1 MSSIALNS
9 EKKVRPRK
17 IQSKGGLAK
26 LGYSPREIEQRTAVI
41 YNKVLS
47 HSQNLDDGNFT
58 RFSKDDLKR
67 LFELYDRH
75 FFNNFFTKNHGDKI
89 FFRLSKRMTR
99 SGGKTSYGRKS
110 KTFEIYLSTTLLF
123 QTFDDVTR
131 EVKVNGI
138 VCHDRLE
145 AVMRILEHEMI
156 HLMELVLFERSS
168 CSKPQ
173 FRLFSRNIFNH
184 SDVTHQLITQT
195 ERARETFNLR
205 IGDRV
210 SFEHNG
216 QTYVGVLSRIT
227 KRATV
232 IVGDSDGQFVDSKG
246 KQHSKYYVP
255 LALLTPAK
263 DQAALEIPTE
273 ILRSKHKS

>member
-1 MSSIALNS
+1 MRHS
-9 EKKVRPRK
+9 EKKLRPGK
-17 IQSKGGLAK
+17 IRSKGGLAK

-41 YNKVLS
+41 YNKVLT

-58 RFSKDDLKR
+58 RFGTDDLKR

-89 FFRLSKRMTR
+89 IFRLSKRMTR
-99 SGGKTSYGRKS
+99 SGGKTSYLRKS
-110 KTFEIYLSTTLLF
+110 KTFQICLSTTLIF
-123 QTFDDVTR
+123 QTFNDVTR

-138 VCHDRLE
+138 VCHDQLE

-184 SDVTHQLITQT
+184 SD
-195 ERARETFNLR
+195 
-205 IGDRV
+205 
-210 SFEHNG
+210 
-216 QTYVGVLSRIT
+216 
-227 KRATV
+227 
-232 IVGDSDGQFVDSKG
+232 GQFVDSNG
-246 KQHSKYYVP
+246 NRYGKYYVP
-255 LALLTPAK
+255 LPLLTPAK
-263 DQAALEIPTE
+263 GQVALEIPTQT
-273 ILRSKHKS
+273 LRSKQKY